1 MEQGISPLDLKYSHV
16 CHQMYS
22 QKQELVAYMSLN
34 GMLSSKSWRKLAL
47 HPVFRGPSNE
57 DNDSVLGDRKKNDNS
72 LRLMS
77 FSANSRATKPVEHVS
92 LS

>member
-1 MEQGISPLDLKYSHV
+1 
-16 CHQMYS
+16 MYS

-47 HPVFRGPSNE
+47 HPVYRGPSNE

-77 FSANSRATKPVEHVS
+77 FSANSRATKSVEHVS